1 MSWHIRPARGSDVD
15 ALLELAQLTGGGF
28 TNLPADAGSLAERLA
43 WSDASFARVEDAPK
57 NELYILL
64 LEQAG
69 SGRIGGCGMVFSKI
83 GVEWPFYSYKLGT
96 LSQSSKELGRTFAMP
111 FLSLTTDHDGASEV
125 GGLFLRPDLRTG
137 GLGRLLARSRY
148 LFIAQHRARFGDKLL
163 AELRG
168 VLDEAGNSPFWDAL
182 GAKFFGMDFPQAD
195 AFNAINGNQFIA
207 DLMPRHPI
215 YTALLPQSAQ
225 GVIGQ
230 PHPKGRAALAMLE
243 AEGFSFDNYVDIF
256 DGGPTVTARTDQ
268 VRSVRDAVAAR
279 VTGLADETDER
290 FTRALLAHGRLTDFR
305 SWIGHVATAPGGIIL
320 PISEAHAMGITPGDE
335 LRHVDC

>member
-43 WSDASFARVEDAPK
+43 WSDASFARAEEAPK

-69 SGRIGGCGMVFSKI
+69 TGRIGGCGMVFSKI

-168 VLDEAGNSPFWDAL
+168 VLDDAGNSPFWDAL
-182 GAKFFGMDFPQAD
+182 GAKFFGMAFPEAD

-215 YTALLPQSAQ
+215 YTALLPESAQ
-225 GVIGQ
+225 AVIGQ

-268 VRSVRDAVAAR
+268 VRSVRDAVAVR
-279 VTGLADETDER
+279 VTELAAETDER
-290 FTRALLAHGRLTDFR
+290 FSRALLARGRLTDFR
-305 SWIGHVATAPGGIIL
+305 SWIGHVAAAPGGIIL
-320 PISEAHAMGITPGDE
+320 PACEAHAMGITPGDE